1 MRVTTQGPVRQP
13 DLNAL
18 MKELTTRRRIALWTL
33 FGALVT
39 LPAAARE
46 AGEPQRFHV
55 VYAGQRLNT
64 IAKRYKVSVE
74 AIRNAN
80 GLGKNARLKPGEK
93 LTIPGLD
100 DPDGSRARA
109 LYPPQH
115 PSDVTTVP
123 ASTRKDDKDDYSD
136 SSSGDDDG
144 PRTHKVYAG
153 QRLESI
159 AKRYKITVDALCA
172 ANGITRRV
180 KLHAGQVLNIP
191 RPGEALSDTSNTD
204 DPGGK
209 HSKLPRLGL
218 RKGYVDLFTYS
229 GHFHGYALDKKGK
242 VTPLAQTEVSK
253 LFGAVGTRPA
263 TDPRLIKLLAKV
275 SDKFGSRPIRIVS
288 GYRTRSFF
296 QDSRHK
302 SSHAVDFSIPGID
315 NVTLRDYLRTLGPVG
330 VGYYPNSS
338 FVHLDVRD
346 AATYWVDFAGPGEA
360 PRSTRSHDHDQE
372 AEGDLQDPEV
382 SEGDRPSPSPV
393 PALDTPEPTEP
404 GALPTPAAP
413 VPAAAAA
420 PAAPIAPQ
428 NTLR

>member
-1 MRVTTQGPVRQP
+1 MNEFR
-13 DLNAL
+13 
-18 MKELTTRRRIALWTL
+18 TRHRIALSIL
-33 FGALVT
+33 FAVSCA

-55 VYAGQRLNT
+55 VYAGQRLST
-64 IAKRYKVSVE
+64 IARRYKVSVD

-80 GLGKNARLKPGEK
+80 GLSKNARLKPGEK

-100 DPDGSRARA
+100 DPDGSRART

-115 PSDVTTVP
+115 ANDGATVP
-123 ASTRKDDKDDYSD
+123 VVARKDKDDKDDDSDRESD
-136 SSSGDDDG
+136 SDDG
-144 PRTHKVYAG
+144 PRTHKVYSG

-159 AKRYKITVDALCA
+159 AKRYKITVDELCA

-180 KLHAGQVLNIP
+180 KLREGQVLNIP
-191 RPGEALSDTSNTD
+191 HPGDPITDSLD
-204 DPGGK
+204 DPSGK
-209 HSKLPRLGL
+209 HGKLPRLGL
-218 RKGYVDLFTYS
+218 RKGYLDLFNYS
-229 GHFHGYALDKKGK
+229 SHFHGYALDKKGK
-242 VTPLAQTEVSK
+242 VTVAAQSEVSK
-253 LFGAVGTRPA
+253 LFGATGTRPA
-263 TDPRLIKLLAKV
+263 TDPRLIKLLVKV

-302 SSHAVDFSIPGID
+302 SSHAVDFSIPGVD
-315 NVTLRDYLRTLGPVG
+315 NVTVRDYLRTLDSVG

-346 AATYWVDFAGPGEA
+346 TSTYWVDYAGPGEP
-360 PRSTRSHDHDQE
+360 PRSSKSHDHDQE

-382 SEGDRPSPSPV
+382 SEGDRPTPGAAPILEAPAPS
-393 PALDTPEPTEP
+393 LEP
-404 GALPTPAAP
+404 GSSVAP
-413 VPAAAAA
+413 SAAA
-420 PAAPIAPQ
+420 PSGVHAESAAPAAPQ

>member
-1 MRVTTQGPVRQP
+1 MNEFR
-13 DLNAL
+13 
-18 MKELTTRRRIALWTL
+18 TRRRVALLTFLGILWSQ
-33 FGALVT
+33 A
-39 LPAAARE
+39 AAARE
-46 AGEPQRFHV
+46 SGEPQRFHV

-64 IAKRYKVSVE
+64 IARRYQVSVE

-80 GLGKNARLKPGEK
+80 GLSKNARLKPGEK

-109 LYPPQH
+109 LYPPEH
-115 PSDVTTVP
+115 PSDVATVP
-123 ASTRKDDKDDYSD
+123 ASTRKDKDDKDDDGDRESD
-136 SSSGDDDG
+136 SDDG

-180 KLHAGQVLNIP
+180 KLRAGQVLTIP
-191 RPGEALSDTSNTD
+191 RPGDPLSSADYAG
-204 DPGGK
+204 DPNGK
-209 HSKLPRLGL
+209 HGRLPRLGL
-218 RKGYVDLFTYS
+218 RKGYLDLFNYS
-229 GHFHGYALDKKGK
+229 GRFHGYAVDKKGK

-253 LFGAVGTRPA
+253 LFGATGTRPR
-263 TDPRLIKLLAKV
+263 TDPRLIKLLTKV

-302 SSHAVDFSIPGID
+302 SSHAVDFSIPGVD
-315 NVTLRDYLRTLGPVG
+315 NVTVRDYLRTLDSVG

-346 AATYWVDFAGPGEA
+346 SATYWVDYAGPGEA
-360 PRSTRSHDHDQE
+360 PRSSKARDHDQE

-382 SEGDRPSPSPV
+382 SEGDRQAPSAPPSLDA
-393 PALDTPEPTEP
+393 PALLGANP
-404 GALPTPAAP
+404 GDAPNEAAP
-413 VPAAAAA
+413 PAAAIA
-420 PAAPIAPQ
+420 PVAPQ